1 MNAEHQNITYPA
13 ICNSGAGLSRFS
25 GIGNI
30 TLDNEVGTKQI
41 KNPIQTNN
49 VIFVMANSLL
59 LNWRFRFEFTIL
71 LE

>member
-49 VIFVMANSLL
+49 VIFVMASSLL
-59 LNWRFRFEFTIL
+59 LN
-71 LE
+71 